1 MPPVRAIPT
10 TCPPRAA
17 LLALGAAAALAL
29 GAAPAGA
36 QTGPPEVG
44 YDISYPQC
52 GKPFP
57 VAPAFTIVGVNGGR
71 PFTANPCLSAEL
83 AWAGP
88 GTAFYVNT
96 SSPGPARSTRWPTGQ
111 AAPLPCAT
119 PASPGADTTNCAYD
133 YGWNAGLD
141 AYATAVAAYRS
152 LGLAPPGATTTPTA
166 NVWWL
171 DVESANS
178 WRSDPLLNVAALQG
192 QVAALSASGA
202 AGVGLYS
209 VAGDWKAIT
218 GNTTAFAVLPSW
230 VAGPGSQTAALA
242 VCGGPG
248 FTGGGVALVQ
258 FPSAGFDGNVRCPAA
273 IVGAAAGPAGHRL
286 RRRGARGDG
295 RPAVDAGDRGDQRR
309 AEHAGDRD
317 AHLQLA
323 RRAVLRLPARPLDAD
338 AERDHPAG
346 RHGGDRHLPRHA
358 RGVGQPGRV
367 GSRGDQRGR
376 GGRRRPRPAR
386 GAAHRPGRGA
396 AAPRRRPGLRRPW
409 PRRLR
414 QRGAHGRALEPGA
427 GAGAPAVVGEPR
439 HPPDRD
445 AGRRVGAH
453 GPRPRP
459 AGPDPA

>member
-1 MPPVRAIPT
+1 MTPVRAIPT

-36 QTGPPEVG
+36 QTGPPGVG

-83 AWAGP
+83 AWAGQ

-141 AYATAVAAYRS
+141 GYATAVAAYRS

-258 FPSAGFDGNVRCPAA
+258 FPSAGFDGNVRCPTA
-273 IVGAAAGPAGHRL
+273 IVAPPPA
-286 RRRGARGDG
+286 
-295 RPAVDAGDRGDQRR
+295 P
-309 AEHAGDRD
+309 
-317 AHLQLA
+317 LA
-323 RRAVLRLPARPLDAD
+323 I
-338 AERDHPAG
+338 G
-346 RHGGDRHLPRHA
+346 F
-358 RGVGQPGRV
+358 
-367 GSRGDQRGR
+367 
-376 GGRRRPRPAR
+376 
-386 GAAHRPGRGA
+386 
-396 AAPRRRPGLRRPW
+396 
-409 PRRLR
+409 
-414 QRGAHGRALEPGA
+414 A
-427 GAGAPAVVGEPR
+427 GAAPAVTAGQPSAPVTVAINGARSTPVTVTLTSSSPGGRFSASPLGPWTPTLSATIPR
-439 HPPDRD
+439 
-445 AGRRVGAH
+445 AARR
-453 GPRPRP
+453 
-459 AGPDPA
+459 